1 MAYSQID
8 MCDIESEFENVIEK
22 VYEMVDKRK
31 MNCFSHKCAYLEMGI
46 IEAFGQEGF
55 ADFIADFNDAFEI
68 ISYHYG
74 DATVKF
80 GDVFVVFD
88 YRCNGCTV
96 FRAKVCESLEDAEN
110 YYRSLF

>member
-1 MAYSQID
+1 MAYNQVD
-8 MCDIESEFENVIEK
+8 MNDIESEFEDVIEK
-22 VYEMVDKRK
+22 VYEMVSEKNLK
-31 MNCFSHKCAYLEMGI
+31 CFSRKCSYLEMGI
-46 IEAFGQEGF
+46 LEAIGQDGF
-55 ADFIADFNDAFEI
+55 ANFIAEFNDAFEI

-74 DATVKF
+74 SATIKF